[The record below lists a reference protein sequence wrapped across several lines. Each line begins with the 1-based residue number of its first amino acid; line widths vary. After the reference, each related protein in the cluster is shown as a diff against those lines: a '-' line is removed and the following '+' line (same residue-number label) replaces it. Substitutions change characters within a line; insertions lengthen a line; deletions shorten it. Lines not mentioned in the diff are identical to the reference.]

1 MSILAPLSAKI
12 MLGLG
17 LALAASLGG
26 NFLLVRSAWIKAGE
40 AKGEAERA
48 KLAQENAGFRQTA
61 AINDALSKQAREDH
75 TALVAELQGIAR
87 STQGNKDRSRNVTRA
102 NPLPAVCVPGKARMD
117 SVNKTLGPQ

>member
-1 MSILAPLSAKI
+1 MSILAPLSAKLI
-12 MLGLG
+12 LGLG

-48 KLAQENAGFRQTA
+48 VLARKVAGFETA
-61 AINDALSKQAREDH
+61 AAVNTALSKQAREDH
-75 TALVAELQGIAR
+75 TALVAELEGIAA
-87 STQGNKDRSRNVTRA
+87 STKGNKDRSRNVTRA